1 MKHLIKICM
10 TSGLGLLISTTF
22 LLTTAQAAGM
32 YKWTD
37 EQGNVHYSQQPPR
50 DKQYE
55 RMKVDKAPRSAS
67 TPPASSSSTGTSGGS
82 QTSGESSGSTTVEDE
97 LAKNAEIRKKNCEAA
112 KKNLQVFQVYRRVK
126 GEDGKIRVVTEK
138 EREEQ
143 IQRSKEAI
151 REFCD

>member
-1 MKHLIKICM
+1 MTHVNKILFIA
-10 TSGLGLLISTTF
+10 GLSLLVNSA
-22 LLTTAQAAGM
+22 AQAGM

-37 EQGNVHYSQQPPR
+37 EQGNVHYSQSPPR
-50 DKQYE
+50 GQEYE
-55 RMKVDKAPRSAS
+55 KMKVDKAPRPSGTTA
-67 TPPASSSSTGTSGGS
+67 TPQGTADS
-82 QTSGESSGSTTVEDE
+82 QTTGQSDGPGTVEDE
-97 LAKNAEIRKKNCEAA
+97 VAKNAEIRKKNCDAA

-126 GEDGKIRVVTEK
+126 GEDGKIRVVSEK

>member
-1 MKHLIKICM
+1 MKHFAKTLFIA
-10 TSGLGLLISTTF
+10 GLSLLISTT
-22 LLTTAQAAGM
+22 AQAGM

-55 RMKVDKAPRSAS
+55 KMKVDKAPRSANTPSES
-67 TPPASSSSTGTSGGS
+67 TSATGSGNGGTS
-82 QTSGESSGSTTVEDE
+82 SGQNPESKTVEDE
-97 LAKNAEIRKKNCEAA
+97 ISKNAAVRSQNCEAA
-112 KKNLQVFQVYRRVK
+112 KKNLQVYQIYRRVK
-126 GEDGKIRVVTEK
+126 GEDGKIRVVSEK

-143 IQRSKEAI
+143 IQRSKDAI